1 MQKGQAEIIEYVI
14 IILLSVFLISAITII
29 VYNIY
34 DSNLRSEIKDN
45 LDQITLTTTDNI
57 VKLYDQGKNS
67 KATVAQDSSV
77 KIAEINLNFPASISG
92 RNYEVILTESNLIW
106 QNIGNISI
114 GGQEILP
121 SLTTPGAKIIARTLQ
136 DPEVTVERDVP
147 NIDISLQGRS
157 KNGQNCTLSYYRYNS
172 SSIVTDKIVLGKEEI
187 FIKIESIS

>member
-14 IILLSVFLISAITII
+14 IILLSVFLLSSVSIV

-34 DSNLRSEIKDN
+34 YSNLKSEIKNN
-45 LDQITLTTTDNI
+45 LDQITLTTADNI

-77 KIAEINLNFPASISG
+77 KIAEINLNFPTTISG
-92 RNYEVILTESNLIW
+92 RNYEVILTEPNLVW

-121 SLTTPGAKIIARTLQ
+121 SLITPGAKIIARTLQ
-136 DPEVTVERDVP
+136 DPQITVERDVP

-157 KNGQNCTLSYYRYNS
+157 KNGQDCVLSYYRYNS
-172 SSIVTDKIVLGKEEI
+172 SAVITDKIVLGREEI
-187 FIKIESIS
+187 LIKIESIS